1 MNFQNIKGQFDLP
14 TTFWI
19 VTLVGFINSVS
30 FTIIYPLLY
39 PYAKQFGLNDFQAS
53 LLLTAFSVSQF
64 IGTPILGRLSDRLGR
79 KPLLVMSLLGT
90 VAANVLAAFAP
101 FAWLLFT
108 ARMLDGVTGGN
119 NSIASAVISDITNK
133 DQRAK
138 ALGIFGAVF
147 RLGFVVGPAL
157 SYLAL
162 QLPPILGISSLGI
175 SFLVGASIALIAT
188 ILTVFFLPETLPHSE
203 KQESEKQESE
213 KQDFYLSWRDFGLL
227 RIVRSVAR
235 PQLGNFFILTFLSG
249 ATFTIFTFAFQP
261 FVLEVLKQ
269 DAKTLAIIFAVV
281 GILGFI
287 SQVFAFEPL
296 RKKFNLIDILFLTLM
311 IRGITFLLIPIFPT
325 ITAFFII
332 TVVFSL
338 VLSFPMPLI
347 ESILSLNST
356 QKEQGE
362 VLGINVSYLSLSN
375 ALGPAISGLLVSLDY
390 LTPFWITGVLTICT
404 ALFALQLKSQF
415 KCRVGDW

>member
-1 MNFQNIKGQFDLP
+1 MNLKNLKGQFDLP

-39 PYAKQFGLNDFQAS
+39 PYAKQFGLSDFQAS

-79 KPLLVMSLLGT
+79 KPLLAISLLGT
-90 VAANVLAAFAP
+90 VAANVLAAVTSV
-101 FAWLLFT
+101 AWLLFA

-119 NSIASAVISDITNK
+119 NSIASAVISDITNAE
-133 DQRAK
+133 QRPK
-138 ALGIFGAVF
+138 AFGIFGAVF

-162 QLPPILGISSLGI
+162 QLPAPPGISSLGT
-175 SFLVGASIALIAT
+175 SFFLGASMALFAT
-188 ILTVFFLPETLPHSE
+188 VLTIVFLPETLPQSE
-203 KQESEKQESE
+203 KQK
-213 KQDFYLSWRDFGLL
+213 FYLSWRDFGFVKIA
-227 RIVRSVAR
+227 RSAVR
-235 PQLGNFFILTFLSG
+235 PKLGKFFILTFLSG
-249 ATFTIFTFAFQP
+249 TTFTIFTFAFQP
-261 FVLEVLKQ
+261 FVLEVLNQ

-287 SQVFAFEPL
+287 SQVFALEPL
-296 RKKFNLIDILFLTLM
+296 RKRFNLIDILFMALM
-311 IRGITFLLIPIFPT
+311 LRGITFLLIPTFPT
-325 ITAFFII
+325 LTAFFII
-332 TVVFSL
+332 TVIFSL
-338 VLSFPMPLI
+338 VNSFPMPLI
-347 ESILSLNST
+347 ESILSLNSS

-375 ALGPAISGLLVSLDY
+375 ALGPAISGLLVSLGY
-390 LTPFWITGVLTICT
+390 LIPFWITGVLTACT
-404 ALFALQLKSQF
+404 ALFALQLKSEF
-415 KCRVGDW
+415 KMGNG